1 MSILCGFFVSL
12 LWMLLV
18 HEEES
23 KVIGLSR
30 LLFGADSIAGHP
42 WNMIDPQIVALPM
55 SLVVFVAVS
64 FFTTPVKVEVLRNAF
79 RHI

>member
-1 MSILCGFFVSL
+1 MSILGGFFVSL

-30 LLFGADSIAGHP
+30 LLFGSDSIAGHP
-42 WNMIDPQIVALPM
+42 WNMIAPQIGALPV
-55 SLVVFVAVS
+55 SLVIFVVVS
-64 FFTTPVKVEVLRNAF
+64 LLTAPVRAETLKNAF